1 MPEFLTEK
9 NWRDDF
15 YNCENWIVG
24 KYDLDTD
31 YFQNLLNVAMY
42 DKKIKYNKMIVVS
55 PTEAEMIKYTRNAF
69 LATKFHF

>member
-1 MPEFLTEK
+1 M
-9 NWRDDF
+9 RDDF
-15 YNCENWIVG
+15 YNCKNWIVG

-69 LATKFHF
+69 LANKNFIF